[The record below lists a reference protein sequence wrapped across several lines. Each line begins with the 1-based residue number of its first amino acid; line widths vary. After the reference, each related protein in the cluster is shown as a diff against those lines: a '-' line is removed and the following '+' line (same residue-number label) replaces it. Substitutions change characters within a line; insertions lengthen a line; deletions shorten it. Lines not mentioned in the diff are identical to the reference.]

1 MNKSPAYTPLES
13 LLLFQSLEAYGA
25 HETSFTKISQLL
37 TENDLVRHDE
47 TFDRARLSAESL
59 RELYLQLLGEE
70 LKADGDGKEDGDSG
84 SKKRKLPTPALPTLR
99 DAQDHVDKLPGLVNM
114 LYSRYRERMISAI
127 VEDER
132 RYRDIRREMEEIE
145 NGEWDDRILKEDEA
159 ASRIRQEEKSTT
171 NGGGPLLA
179 PPRAP
184 EIPAAV
190 PKRLST
196 STPKIET
203 KSDGPGEGDLT
214 NPTTEASKALQKPLN
229 GGVHGALPPQSPRM
243 NGPRGPSPLQPPIQ
257 PVMAA
262 APIRWEPPY
271 DPGRQFQ
278 PAPYSQHGYPQYN
291 QQYAPSQYHNQ
302 PPFSPRGLPPHQF
315 PVPSSP
321 HAGVQSPVL
330 LPPPGSVHRPPGSPA
345 LPLDALA
352 DVASQQYQASSKSPM
367 QPPNQHGQYP
377 PHGPPTPGHYSH
389 PASPSPGGYPPYPP
403 QHQRPTSGPSPNGQ
417 ASQWNQ
423 SQQYMQA
430 PYSNSPQNAQQP
442 FYPPQNFAAQNHPPV
457 SPQPNSASIDSKHYN
472 SPYNP
477 NLARQSVPGN
487 GPRGSLPSTPIARS
501 DRRFSTGIGTQW
513 TEKILGSATPRPQSK
528 LNLESPAYEPLS
540 PPLPPASLPINL
552 SALKKVSKKT
562 PKELKQTLA
571 GISTPATRP
580 KAPSRR
586 GRDVSVASSVP
597 ASIMSQNDSNVKE
610 EITTPGLLDEETGS
624 ATEADLPPSRQTA
637 SQKRKRSLQS
647 QPDTPLLP
655 REVPSQVLW
664 TRNFPK
670 ISASALEQV
679 ATHKHAALFRDP
691 IKDRDARGYS
701 KIILRPQDLKSI
713 KTAINN
719 GNKAAIA
726 AEASLPEDSLKATK
740 ESTMLLPISE
750 DLIPPKGIVNYSQLE
765 KELMRMFANA
775 VMFNQDPSTKQFA
788 ERLKSPGKG
797 KGGGDGY
804 EIDEDG
810 VVRNTLEMFGDV
822 ETIIGGLR
830 NAEKLSGERV
840 GEPGKGENSK
850 GKAGGSVRGGS
861 LVMGGSVRG
870 GSARGSSV
878 VPTDDGEEEIEP
890 PSNTGGSVAKRR
902 RKG

>member
-13 LLLFQSLEAYGA
+13 LLLFQSLEAYGT

-37 TENDLVRHDE
+37 TENDLVRHDQ
-47 TFDRARLSAESL
+47 TFDTARLTAAAL
-59 RELYLQLLGEE
+59 QDLYLHLLGDE
-70 LKADGDGKEDGDSG
+70 LRVDGERNVDEDAS
-84 SKKRKLPTPALPTLR
+84 SKKRKLSTPALPTLK
-99 DAQDHVDKLPGLVNM
+99 DAQKYEDKVPGLVDR
-114 LYSRYRERMISAI
+114 LYSRYRERMVAAI

-132 RYRDIRREMEEIE
+132 RYRDIQREIEEIE
-145 NGEWDDRILKEDEA
+145 RGEWDERIAKEDEA
-159 ASRIRQEEKSTT
+159 AGRPRLDERPTT
-171 NGGGPLLA
+171 NGAGPLLA

-184 EIPAAV
+184 EIPAAA
-190 PKRLST
+190 PNKSPNPAPR
-196 STPKIET
+196 IET
-203 KSDGPGEGDLT
+203 KPGADTVGVNDAT
-214 NPTTEASKALQKPLN
+214 NTPQEAPKAIPKPLN
-229 GGVHGALPPQSPRM
+229 GNTNAPPSTQSPRIT
-243 NGPRGPSPLQPPIQ
+243 GPRGPSPLQPPIQ
-257 PVMAA
+257 PVIPA

-278 PAPYSQHGYPQYN
+278 PAPYAQHGYPQYN

-321 HAGVQSPVL
+321 HAGAQSPVL
-330 LPPPGSVHRPPGSPA
+330 LPPPGSALRQPGSPA
-345 LPLDALA
+345 MPLDALA
-352 DVASQQYQASSKSPM
+352 DIASQQYQASSRSPM

-377 PHGPPTPGHYSH
+377 QHGPPTPGHYGH
-389 PASPSPGGYPPYPP
+389 QASPSPGPYPPYPP
-403 QHQRPTSGPSPNGQ
+403 QHQRPNSGPSPNGQ
-417 ASQWNQ
+417 PPQWNQ
-423 SQQYMQA
+423 PQQQMQP
-430 PYSNSPQNAQQP
+430 PYQNGPQNPQQP
-442 FYPPQNFAAQNHPPV
+442 FYPPQNFPPQNRQPV
-457 SPQPNSASIDSKHYN
+457 SPQTNPASIDSKHYN

-477 NLARQSVPGN
+477 NLARQSLPGN
-487 GPRGSLPSTPIARS
+487 GPRPSLPSTPVARV
-501 DRRFSTGIGTQW
+501 DRRFSTGLGTQW
-513 TEKILGSATPRPQSK
+513 TERILGSATPRPQSK
-528 LNLESPAYEPLS
+528 LNLDSPAYEPLS
-540 PPLPPASLPINL
+540 PPLAPASLPIDL
-552 SALKKVSKKT
+552 PTSKKSTKKT
-562 PKELKQTLA
+562 PKDQKQKPTA
-571 GISTPATRP
+571 ISTSTAKSKVPNR
-580 KAPSRR
+580 K

-610 EITTPGLLDEETGS
+610 EITTPRLLDEETGS
-624 ATEADLPPSRQTA
+624 TTEADLPPPRQA
-637 SQKRKRSLQS
+637 PSQKRKRSIQS
-647 QPDTPLLP
+647 QSDTPLLP
-655 REVPSQVLW
+655 QEAPSSQVLW

-713 KTAINN
+713 KAAITN

-726 AEASLPEDSLKATK
+726 AEASLPEDSSKSTK
-740 ESTMLLPISE
+740 ESTILLPISE

-830 NAEKLSGERV
+830 NAERLSGERV
-840 GEPGKGENSK
+840 GDSGKGETSK
-850 GKAGGSVRGGS
+850 GKATGSARGGS
-861 LVMGGSVRG
+861 LARGGSV
-870 GSARGSSV
+870 RGSSV
-878 VPTDDGEEEIEP
+878 VPTDDGEEEEVEVP
-890 PSNTGGSVAKRR
+890 TNTGGSVAKRR
-902 RKG
+902 RKA